1 MEQSGE
7 IIDIKKGGLFPLHF
21 QLFGVIL
28 ILAGVALMKGFFLL
42 SLIPIAIGVFL
53 ITAYEGT
60 RIDRSLKTI
69 QEYSSLLFIKFGK
82 HIPYQ
87 GVEKV
92 FMNSNKQ
99 SQTFSTAHTMKS
111 STFKTQ
117 VYNAYLKLDDGTK
130 IHLLTKKK
138 KESLVARIQPLAV
151 FLNTELS
158 DATHI
163 VA

>member
-1 MEQSGE
+1 MKQQGE
-7 IIDIKKGGLFPLHF
+7 IIDVKKGGLFPLHF

-28 ILAGVALMKGFFLL
+28 IVGGIALMKEFFFV
-42 SLIPIAIGVFL
+42 SLIPIGIGVCL
-53 ITAYEGT
+53 ISAFHGT

-69 QEYSSLLFIKFGK
+69 QEYNSLLFVKFGK
-82 HIPYQ
+82 HVSYQ
-87 GVEKV
+87 GIEKI
-92 FMNSNKQ
+92 FMNSNKLT
-99 SQTFSTAHTMKS
+99 QTFSTAHTMKS

-138 KESLVARIQPLAV
+138 KESLVARVQPVAV

-163 VA
+163 VT